1 MANINHSTLS
11 DPYLHEP
18 KGVSSALAGQI
29 YVSDGSGSGNWV
41 ENSRAFNGYL
51 TFSTSSPYAHTTTI
65 LDTVFNA
72 PFTIGINNGF
82 TGLSSPNARVRYDGV
97 ESINATL
104 TAKFAM
110 KQTSGTSKDVEI
122 VFYKNG
128 IELAGSRM
136 VITTSNAD
144 WHIID
149 ILGATTLSTNDYIEV
164 FVRASATATVNFASG
179 ILNITGIAA

>member
-29 YVSDGSGSGNWV
+29 YVSDGAGSGDWV

-51 TFSTSSPYAHTTTI
+51 TFSTSSPYNHSATT

-72 PFTIGINNGF
+72 PFTVGTNNGF

-97 ESINATL
+97 ETVNATIS
-104 TAKFAM
+104 AKFSM
-110 KQTSGTSKDVEI
+110 KQNTGTAKDVELL
-122 VFYKNG
+122 FYKNG
-128 IELAGSRM
+128 IELAGTRM
-136 VITTSNAD
+136 VITTTSAD

-149 ILGATTLSTNDYIEV
+149 LLGITSLATNDYIEV
-164 FVRASATATVNFASG
+164 FVRASAAATVSFASG
-179 ILNITGIAA
+179 VLNITGIAA